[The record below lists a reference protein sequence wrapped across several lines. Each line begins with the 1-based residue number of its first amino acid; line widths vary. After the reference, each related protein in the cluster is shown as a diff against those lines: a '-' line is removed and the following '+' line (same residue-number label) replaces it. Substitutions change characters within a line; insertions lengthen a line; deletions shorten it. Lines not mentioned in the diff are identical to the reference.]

1 MQKCNEKL
9 RPTMPP
15 DAKGD
20 SATPLASK
28 AMYCAPRQKVLAS
41 GNELGAAPRSLPVK
55 AMPKKRELPQAD
67 TAVTSACGK
76 KSCPTT
82 ASVVPCKAMPDALR
96 KSRASNVPSSSSK
109 DGPESNAG
117 DTPAKIKFS
126 VDLDPDL

>member
-1 MQKCNEKL
+1 
-9 RPTMPP
+9 MPP

-82 ASVVPCKAMPDALR
+82 ASVPSKAMPDAF
-96 KSRASNVPSSSSK
+96 KNFRASNVPSSSSK

-117 DTPAKIKFS
+117 DTPAKTKHL
-126 VDLDPDL
+126 VDLEEDV

>member
-41 GNELGAAPRSLPVK
+41 GNELGATPRSLPVK

-82 ASVVPCKAMPDALR
+82 PSVPWKAMPDAFR
-96 KSRASNVPSSSSK
+96 NSRASNVLFSSSK
-109 DGPESNAG
+109 DGPASNAV
-117 DTPAKIKFS
+117 DTAAKTEHL
-126 VDLDPDL
+126 VDLEEDP